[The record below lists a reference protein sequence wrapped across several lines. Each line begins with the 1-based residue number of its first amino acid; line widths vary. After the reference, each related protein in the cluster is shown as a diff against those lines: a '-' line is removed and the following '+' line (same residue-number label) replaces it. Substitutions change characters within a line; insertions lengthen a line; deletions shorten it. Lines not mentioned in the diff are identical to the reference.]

1 MVATGIA
8 RDAGASGSQA
18 DAKED
23 GKTKKKEH
31 VGLVSQRQD
40 RNLPGLSETN
50 FMPGIEW
57 SNEEHED
64 YVATGAAEESESGQ
78 VRQTGASRPKDDP
91 GPPGVS
97 VEPAAGVFDLINE
110 NDMPKVLRVIQEETE
125 SVLMMVLKIQFK

>member
-1 MVATGIA
+1 
-8 RDAGASGSQA
+8 
-18 DAKED
+18 
-23 GKTKKKEH
+23 
-31 VGLVSQRQD
+31 
-40 RNLPGLSETN
+40 
-50 FMPGIEW
+50 MPGIEW